1 MTNTRV
7 SKMLFIP
14 HFHSLLMNTS
24 TSFIYQSNHLKTFQ
38 TFMKTVWFS
47 EIRVTGSRY
56 EDLMLLYFYLQMS
69 SDKTE
74 H

>member
-1 MTNTRV
+1 
-7 SKMLFIP
+7 
-14 HFHSLLMNTS
+14 MNTS
-24 TSFIYQSNHLKTFQ
+24 TSFIYQSNYLKTFQ
-38 TFMKTVWFS
+38 TFVKTVWFS

-69 SDKTE
+69 NDKTE